1 MSCDTIKEVTAI
13 TLLTTVAI
21 IMMMLMII
29 MIMMMIMITVLIIII
44 IIIIIIMI
52 IMITTTIIII
62 IKPVNV
68 NLTSKRL
75 PSTLQKKKK
84 LCNQENKNPIRM
96 EREMMQM

>member
-29 MIMMMIMITVLIIII
+29 MIMMMIMITVLIII